1 MPLTSA
7 AGALGNSAS
16 PVDKSN
22 IVPQPAGLLLRRR
35 RYVTSA
41 TCLPCRMIELVF
53 EELARLKGRGKAEGL
68 EGQLQVALVKVD
80 LGVWMGSVVARECG
94 VTATLTFGFFFGW
107 EEGGCGVSVS
117 TFLYG

>member
-1 MPLTSA
+1 
-7 AGALGNSAS
+7 
-16 PVDKSN
+16 
-22 IVPQPAGLLLRRR
+22 
-35 RYVTSA
+35 
-41 TCLPCRMIELVF
+41 MIELVF